1 MKYFIVLIFLIS
13 TISNA
18 VSTEC
23 SIVLADCFKKNI
35 PDMEAGDSRLRPYEA
50 QVKKYIKSLKHS
62 GSIRGLTFKNR
73 STFLRGWFLLKV
85 SQNKGRYAFQM
96 KSPSGKESLFTWS
109 ETDRFPLGIS
119 ELCKNDEPNE
129 FMTGEIYTDSAIS
142 SDIVIIGTCGFQ
154 KVFDVILKNSI

>member
-1 MKYFIVLIFLIS
+1 MKYFIVFIILFT

-18 VSTEC
+18 VSSEC

-50 QVKKYIKSLKHS
+50 QVKKYLKSLKLP

-85 SQNKGRYAFQM
+85 AQNKSRYAFQM
-96 KSPSGKESLFTWS
+96 KSPSGK
-109 ETDRFPLGIS
+109 
-119 ELCKNDEPNE
+119 K
-129 FMTGEIYTDSAIS
+129 
-142 SDIVIIGTCGFQ
+142 
-154 KVFDVILKNSI
+154 